1 MKGKS
6 SLAFILAFTLIA
18 LGLLAAHNATDILP
32 SFQSDIEGGADRG
45 ERMESGRETKV
56 NYPIAPRIESETWF
70 NSPKLDWDDLRGK
83 VVLVEFWTFG

>member
-18 LGLLAAHNATDILP
+18 LGLLAVHNLNPFP
-32 SFQSDIEGGADRG
+32 SPKSEIEGAASQS
-45 ERMESGRETKV
+45 EKTESGRETKV
-56 NYPIAPRIESETWF
+56 NYPVAPRIESETWF
-70 NSPKLDWDDLRGK
+70 NSPKLNWDDLRGK